1 MIDELAGLLVPA
13 MVFAIP
19 LLAIWTKHQRQM
31 VRIEPKGPQDS
42 PETLAKIERLEQ
54 RVRVLERI
62 VTDKSTGLA
71 SDIENLRN
79 APLN

>member
-1 MIDELAGLLVPA
+1 MENIITAFIPIL
-13 MVFAIP
+13 VFAIP

-31 VRIEPKGPQDS
+31 AQNEPRGPQDT

-62 VTDKSTGLA
+62 ITDKSSGLA
-71 SDIENLRN
+71 HEIENLRN

>member
-1 MIDELAGLLVPA
+1 MVDIEAILIPA

-19 LLAIWTKHQRQM
+19 LLAIWTKHQRAM
-31 VRIEPKGPQDS
+31 ARIEPQSQPDS
-42 PETLAKIERLEQ
+42 PEVLAKIERLEQ

-62 VTDKSTGLA
+62 ITDKSSGLA
-71 SDIENLRN
+71 NEIENLRN

>member
-1 MIDELAGLLVPA
+1 MVDIEAIIIPA

-31 VRIEPKGPQDS
+31 ARIEPQGPQDS
-42 PETLAKIERLEQ
+42 PETVAKIERLEQ

-62 VTDKSTGLA
+62 ITDKSSGLA
-71 SDIENLRN
+71 SEIENLRN